1 MHSFSEQFVGSSA
14 ARGVYGK
21 EKEFG
26 SNGVHEVEFPR
37 QFFRS
42 ERPSAITC
50 VADSQAS
57 TSISRQPRELLV
69 PIPQLVEARVI
80 FAAAPALGH
89 YQEGHP
95 ESNERVPSILE
106 ALERGKLTPEVRN
119 EPAVSWQRGF
129 KDSEFQSSITG
140 GCSCGS
146 LSGLC

>member
-89 YQEGHP
+89 YQVNTVSFSHSGKNCKLITFFKKIMRMFFKCYLELDLRMSSLLTICLH
-95 ESNERVPSILE
+95 VLYCPS
-106 ALERGKLTPEVRN
+106 
-119 EPAVSWQRGF
+119 
-129 KDSEFQSSITG
+129 
-140 GCSCGS
+140 SCIYV
-146 LSGLC
+146 L